1 MSQDL
6 AKALV
11 DRKPLRQRLLDSVDV
26 MSPEVSSAFFN
37 PNDPGASWGETKFHD
52 NWQWFSRPK
61 VYINDKKF
69 KNYDV
74 SPAYRDKMIFGESLH
89 NLKYMEP
96 QLFDRLEKAALS
108 DPVYLENAR
117 DAYQRDKKDNR
128 TEEDDTFQSWHR
140 RSRFDQ
146 VIGGF
151 LQAGDADIPT
161 MKDWSRD
168 DRMFGEALRKEL
180 QQLARDFEF

>member
-1 MSQDL
+1 LSQDL

-11 DRKPLRQRLLDSVDV
+11 DRKSLRQRLLDSVDV
-26 MSPEVSSAFFN
+26 MSPEVSSAFFDR
-37 PNDPGASWGETKFHD
+37 NDARWGETKFQD
-52 NWQWFSRPK
+52 NWRTFSRPK

-128 TEEDDTFQSWHR
+128 TEEDDTFESWHR

-151 LQAGDADIPT
+151 LQAQDPDIPT
-161 MKDWSRD
+161 MKNWYRD
-168 DRMFGEALRKEL
+168 SAMFGEPLRKEL
-180 QQLARDFEF
+180 QQFERDLGL